1 MSSHEHNGR
10 TPSAVLHVGNL
21 HYASEKAVVE
31 RVLANRPGVTRVE
44 ANPVA
49 QTATVEYDPATTS
62 VETLQRRVE
71 ECGDHCAGRSVP
83 GQVCDPLA
91 KEGRDVVVHDHA
103 AAERADGHARMSTA
117 EMVLDMRKRLL
128 VQTRLVRMM
137 GMDDR
142 MALASG
148 DEPAVDG
155 EGGPERDD
163 EREREAAPKENV

>member
-71 ECGDHCAGRSVP
+71 EAVTTARDARSRVTSAAHSPRKGATWWFTTMRQPSGQTAMPACQWPRWCSTCANACSS
-83 GQVCDPLA
+83 
-91 KEGRDVVVHDHA
+91 KRD
-103 AAERADGHARMSTA
+103 
-117 EMVLDMRKRLL
+117 
-128 VQTRLVRMM
+128 
-137 GMDDR
+137 
-142 MALASG
+142 
-148 DEPAVDG
+148 
-155 EGGPERDD
+155 
-163 EREREAAPKENV
+163 